1 MMSAPTLELSV
12 KNIFLN
18 ADPMVQ
24 GIMIILFLASLVC
37 WIIIFEKI
45 IILRQVSREIY
56 FFKKAATSLAEGTSR
71 EFFHNFAQVIVK
83 TGIAESRDT
92 AGAETRADFRE
103 RVERS
108 MRQVLAG
115 YLDQAGDRT
124 LFLATVGATA
134 PFVGLFG
141 TVWGII
147 HSFVSIAASGGT
159 SLAVVAPG
167 IAEAL
172 FATAMGLIAA
182 IPAVIT
188 YNKITSTMKKITM
201 EALAGIDLLGNHLA
215 RLHFSRKD

>member
-1 MMSAPTLELSV
+1 MSAPVLKLSI

-18 ADPMVQ
+18 ADPVVQ

-45 IILRQVSREIY
+45 IILKQVSREIC

-71 EFFHNFAQVIVK
+71 EIFQNFTQVIIK
-83 TGIAESRDT
+83 TGVAESCDT

-124 LFLATVGATA
+124 LFLATVGTTA

-159 SLAVVAPG
+159 SLTVVAPG

-188 YNKITSTMKKITM
+188 YNKITSTMKKITT

-215 RLHFSRKD
+215 RLHFNRKD